1 MLKKLQHRIILI
13 NMLLVGVIII
23 SVVAAIC
30 VNTYREA
37 ANNITSA
44 LSASY
49 KYYQSDDDSTPYFG
63 GGNGIGNG
71 TGNGHSQWDKDLGRV
86 FTVTV
91 VCSSAGTIKSTVTKF
106 GTMDSTNLQTATA
119 LAFSSDLNSGRIK
132 SLNLAYTRHTDG
144 DKTVIVFADTYTTL
158 SAAKAQI
165 SSSAFMGGAALVILL
180 LISILLSKV
189 VCRPVEKA
197 WTQQQQFVADASHEL
212 KTPLTVILANNDIL
226 LSKGHVD
233 KTVTDQ
239 KQWVES
245 TQMEAVHMKKLVDN
259 LLFLARSD
267 AAEAASQ
274 KIIFSEVVL
283 SDVVM
288 DSYLQFEPVAFEKG
302 VMIDADIEPAVKVN
316 GDPTQ
321 LKQLAHILIDNAIKY
336 AGESGHIDIAV
347 HKNGSAVN
355 FSVTNTGPAI
365 PKEDI
370 KHIFERFY
378 RADKARTQG
387 SGYGLGLAIARS
399 IVENHQGIISC
410 VSNEADGTTFTASM
424 PEASSAASGK
434 FKRQPK
440 IKPSKT
446 IPGAV
451 STADS
456 ASFRSDR
463 ATDGPPDGVIDA
475 DYEISSPDSAD
486 SADAVSGLKLSPGQ
500 APLDNR
506 NAGEINKN

>member
-37 ANNITSA
+37 ASNITSA

-49 KYYQSDDDSTPYFG
+49 KYYKNDDDSTPNFG
-63 GGNGIGNG
+63 GGSGVGNG
-71 TGNGHSQWDKDLGRV
+71 TGNGTHSQWDKDLGRV

-91 VCSSAGTIKSTVTKF
+91 VCDTAGSIKSTVTKF
-106 GTMDSTNLQTATA
+106 GTMDTANLQTATA
-119 LAFSSDLNSGRIK
+119 LAFSSDSSSGRIK
-132 SLNLAYTRHTDG
+132 SLNLAYAKHIDE
-144 DKTVIVFADTYTTL
+144 DKVVIVFADTYTTL
-158 SAAKAQI
+158 SAAQTQI
-165 SSSAFMGGAALVILL
+165 TSSALMGGAALIILL
-180 LISILLSKV
+180 MISILLSKV

-245 TQMEAVHMKKLVDN
+245 TKTEAVHMKKLVDN

-274 KIIFSEVVL
+274 KIVFSEVVL

-302 VMIDADIEPAVKVN
+302 VLIDADIEPAVKVN

-336 AGESGHIDIAV
+336 AGDNGRIFITVS
-347 HKNGSAVN
+347 KNGSAAN
-355 FSVTNTGPAI
+355 FSVNNTGPAI
-365 PKEDI
+365 PREDI

-410 VSNEADGTTFTASM
+410 VSTEADGTTFTASM
-424 PEASSAASGK
+424 PEAAAAASGK

-440 IKPSKT
+440 IKPSKNA
-446 IPGAV
+446 PGAV

-463 ATDGPPDGVIDA
+463 SSDEPPAGVIDA
-475 DYEISSPDSAD
+475 DYEVVDD
-486 SADAVSGLKLSPGQ
+486 GKDTGLKLSPGQ
-500 APLDNR
+500 APLENR
-506 NAGEINKN
+506 NAGAINKK